1 MVATGVLLAVSQS
14 VVPHPAAALPTDAAR
29 DDQFSLPGWETT
41 QVPDPGVLG
50 NDESRSHPLA
60 SIKVVAPPKHGR
72 ISGGMASGGGFLY
85 TPSDVRFSG
94 SDTFTYCL
102 ADAGECQS
110 NVATV
115 TLNLRAAVARPDVY
129 STPAGMT
136 LDVPNISTND
146 DAGDLFWSLIA
157 SPSHGVL
164 SNRATIDNGFRYSP
178 ESGYVGVDTF
188 TYCLTTLRGVDPA
201 ACLSNTTTVTIRVG
215 GPDVVRVGGA
225 DRFAVAAGVA
235 QRAHPVGPANV
246 VVASGEG
253 YADAL
258 SAAPAAVKSGAALL
272 LATRESLPA
281 ATAGEI
287 SRLQPMKVTVVGGP
301 VAISDG
307 VVVEIKRLL
316 PAGAQVERIG
326 GADRFVVSRAIAKQF
341 FGTSAHSFVTTG
353 LNFPDALAAGAAAG
367 SGGEPVLMVN
377 GQAETVDAETK
388 AALSGLGTSRLAVV
402 GGPNAVSNGIETT
415 LKGLASVDR
424 LMGADRYE
432 TAVAVSKAVFST
444 ADTVYF
450 ATGLNF
456 PDALVGS
463 VVAGAG
469 HSPIYTVPG
478 NCVPQSVLADMAR
491 LGARHVVLL
500 GGERALSPEVEQLAP
515 CS

>member
-1 MVATGVLLAVSQS
+1 LLANDDAGVGDWS
-14 VVPHPAAALPTDAAR
+14 VVTKPRHGSLT
-29 DDQFSLPGWETT
+29 SLPATPFDVT
-41 QVPDPGVLG
+41 
-50 NDESRSHPLA
+50 
-60 SIKVVAPPKHGR
+60 
-72 ISGGMASGGGFLY
+72 Y
-85 TPSDVRFSG
+85 TPDAGFQG
-94 SDTFTYCL
+94 IDAFTYCL
-102 ADAGECQS
+102 SAQS
-110 NVATV
+110 Q
-115 TLNLRAAVARPDVY
+115 
-129 STPAGMT
+129 
-136 LDVPNISTND
+136 
-146 DAGDLFWSLIA
+146 
-157 SPSHGVL
+157 
-164 SNRATIDNGFRYSP
+164 
-178 ESGYVGVDTF
+178 SGQ
-188 TYCLTTLRGVDPA
+188 
-201 ACLSNTTTVTIRVG
+201 CLSGTGSVIIVVG
-215 GPDVVRVGGA
+215 PPSGSVVRVGGA

-235 QRAHPVGPANV
+235 QREHPVGPADV

-272 LATRESLPA
+272 LATKGTLPA

-287 SRLQPMKVTVVGGP
+287 SRLRPMKVTVVGGP
-301 VAISDG
+301 AAISDG
-307 VVVEIKRLL
+307 VVAEITRLL
-316 PAGAQVERIG
+316 PVGAKVERIG

-388 AALSGLGTSRLAVV
+388 AALSGLSTSRLAVV

-432 TAVAVSKAVFST
+432 TAVAVSKAVFPA

-463 VVAGAG
+463 VAAGAG

-478 NCVPQSVLADMAR
+478 NCVPQSVLDDMAR
-491 LGARHVVLL
+491 LGAQHVVLL
-500 GGERALSPEVEQLAP
+500 GGERALSPEVEQLTP

>member
-1 MVATGVLLAVSQS
+1 VIVSAL
-14 VVPHPAAALPTDAAR
+14 VPTAIQANLTERVSPTAR
-29 DDQFSLPGWETT
+29 DDSYTVSAVVPTAFEAPGLLENDDLGSGLAEIKLQALASHGTVKGTVTGNGGFIYTPMDPTYSGRDQFTYCISGPSGCGSNIATVQLAVKAAQALPDHFFT
-41 QVPDPGVLG
+41 QAGRVLDVGPGVLAS
-50 NDESRSHPLA
+50 NDLP
-60 SIKVVAPPKHGR
+60 G
-72 ISGGMASGGGFLY
+72 
-85 TPSDVRFSG
+85 D
-94 SDTFTYCL
+94 
-102 ADAGECQS
+102 QS
-110 NVATV
+110 WT
-115 TLNLRAAVARPDVY
+115 VY
-129 STPAGMT
+129 SPPLNGS
-136 LDVPNISTND
+136 LVNGSIPS
-146 DAGDLFWSLIA
+146 GD
-157 SPSHGVL
+157 
-164 SNRATIDNGFRYSP
+164 GFRYSP
-178 ESGYVGVDTF
+178 APGFSGVDSF
-188 TYCLTTLRGVDPA
+188 QYCMSRLHTTS
-201 ACLSNTTTVTIRVG
+201 LSDCISAPTTVTIRVG
-215 GPDVVRVGGA
+215 GDDVVRVGGA
-225 DRFAVAAGVA
+225 DRFEVAAGVA
-235 QRAHPVGPANV
+235 QRMFPLGPVDV

-272 LATRESLPA
+272 LATKASLPA

-287 SRLQPMKVTVVGGP
+287 SRLKPMKVTVVGGP

-307 VVVEIKRLL
+307 VVAEIKRLL

-388 AALSGLGTSRLAVV
+388 AALSGLGASRLAVV

-432 TAVAVSKAVFST
+432 TSVAVSKAVFTT

-463 VVAGAG
+463 VAAGAG

-478 NCVPQSVLADMAR
+478 NCVPQSVLDDMAR
-491 LGARHVVLL
+491 LGAQHVVLL
-500 GGERALSPEVEQLAP
+500 GGEKALSPEVAQLTP